1 MIGSHVRERSN
12 ALGTSPM
19 HHQGEWHAT
28 GNDTRT
34 FPWATCSETGR
45 NRLGLPAFSYDAY
58 HRRGAICDLSNVP
71 LGTVPPQNAVMT
83 HLATGRVRMLELLIP
98 AIDRWSGRKT
108 LQQQKS
114 TTAHLALGDHGE
126 EAVYFHLR
134 KKGCMVV
141 ARRWRS
147 SRQPGDL
154 DLVCWEGDTL
164 CFVEVKTRSSFDV
177 ATAESAVD
185 ADKRRMIRRMAR
197 LYMSGLR
204 EQPKHVRFDIVSV
217 YVNDEAAAELR
228 VISNAFGWTEPA
240 HRWN

>member
-1 MIGSHVRERSN
+1 M
-12 ALGTSPM
+12 
-19 HHQGEWHAT
+19 
-28 GNDTRT
+28 TR
-34 FPWATCSETGR
+34 
-45 NRLGLPAFSYDAY
+45 
-58 HRRGAICDLSNVP
+58 
-71 LGTVPPQNAVMT
+71 
-83 HLATGRVRMLELLIP
+83 LATERVRMLELLIP
-98 AIDRWSGRKT
+98 TIDRWSGRKT
-108 LQQQKS
+108 LHQQDS
-114 TTAHLALGDHGE
+114 HAHLTLGDQGE
-126 EAVYFHLR
+126 EAAYFHLR

-164 CFVEVKTRSSFDV
+164 CFVEVKTRSRFDV

-197 LYMSGLR
+197 LYMSSLR

-217 YVNDEAAAELR
+217 YFNDEATAELR
-228 VISNAFGWTEPA
+228 IIPGAFGWTEPA

>member
-1 MIGSHVRERSN
+1 MSASVATPLAQAPCTARVSGMPVVMTP
-12 ALGTSPM
+12 ALFLGQPVPKRVETGQDCRLSRTM
-19 HHQGEWHAT
+19 HAT
-28 GNDTRT
+28 AR
-34 FPWATCSETGR
+34 S
-45 NRLGLPAFSYDAY
+45 
-58 HRRGAICDLSNVP
+58 AICDLSNVP
-71 LGTVPPQNAVMT
+71 SGTVPPQNVVMT

-108 LQQQKS
+108 LQQQDS
-114 TTAHLALGDHGE
+114 TAHLALGDDGE
-126 EAVYFHLR
+126 EAAYFHLR

-164 CFVEVKTRSSFDV
+164 CFVEVKTRRRFDV

-197 LYMSGLR
+197 LYMSSLR
-204 EQPKHVRFDIVSV
+204 EQPKQVRFDIVSV
-217 YVNDEAAAELR
+217 YFNDEATAELR
-228 VISNAFGWTEPA
+228 VIPNAFGWTEPA

>member
-1 MIGSHVRERSN
+1 
-12 ALGTSPM
+12 M
-19 HHQGEWHAT
+19 HAHP
-28 GNDTRT
+28 
-34 FPWATCSETGR
+34 PWC
-45 NRLGLPAFSYDAY
+45 L
-58 HRRGAICDLSNVP
+58 CDLSNIP
-71 LGTVPPQNAVMT
+71 FGTLPPQNVAMT

-108 LQQQKS
+108 LQQQDS
-114 TTAHLALGDHGE
+114 NAHLALGDHGE

-164 CFVEVKTRSSFDV
+164 CFVEVKTRSRFDV

-217 YVNDEAAAELR
+217 YFNDEATAELR

>member
-1 MIGSHVRERSN
+1 
-12 ALGTSPM
+12 M
-19 HHQGEWHAT
+19 HHQGEWHAA
-28 GNDTRT
+28 GNDTCAFPGQAVPKRVQALLDYCLPRT
-34 FPWATCSETGR
+34 MHAGR
-45 NRLGLPAFSYDAY
+45 LSCL
-58 HRRGAICDLSNVP
+58 CDLSNIP
-71 LGTVPPQNAVMT
+71 FGTLALQNVVMT
-83 HLATGRVRMLELLIP
+83 HLVTGRVRMLELLIP
-98 AIDRWSGRKT
+98 VIDRWSGRKNV
-108 LQQQKS
+108 QQQDS
-114 TTAHLALGDHGE
+114 SAHLALGNHGE

-134 KKGCMVV
+134 KKGCTVV

-164 CFVEVKTRSSFDV
+164 CFVEVKTRSRFDV

-204 EQPKHVRFDIVSV
+204 EQPKQVRFDIVSV
-217 YVNDEAAAELR
+217 YFNDEATAELR
-228 VISNAFGWTEPA
+228 VIPNAFGWTEPA

>member
-1 MIGSHVRERSN
+1 
-12 ALGTSPM
+12 M
-19 HHQGEWHAT
+19 H
-28 GNDTRT
+28 TRH
-34 FPWATCSETGR
+34 PLC
-45 NRLGLPAFSYDAY
+45 L
-58 HRRGAICDLSNVP
+58 CDLSNIP
-71 LGTVPPQNAVMT
+71 FGTPAPQNVAMT

-98 AIDRWSGRKT
+98 VIDRWSGRKN
-108 LQQQKS
+108 LQQQDS
-114 TTAHLALGDHGE
+114 NAHLALGDQGE

-134 KKGCMVV
+134 KKGCTVV

-204 EQPKHVRFDIVSV
+204 EQPKQVRFDIVSV
-217 YVNDEAAAELR
+217 YFNDVATAELR
-228 VISNAFGWTEPA
+228 VIPNAFGWTEPA

>member
-1 MIGSHVRERSN
+1 
-12 ALGTSPM
+12 
-19 HHQGEWHAT
+19 
-28 GNDTRT
+28 
-34 FPWATCSETGR
+34 
-45 NRLGLPAFSYDAY
+45 
-58 HRRGAICDLSNVP
+58 
-71 LGTVPPQNAVMT
+71 
-83 HLATGRVRMLELLIP
+83 MLELLIP

-108 LQQQKS
+108 LQQQD
-114 TTAHLALGDHGE
+114 TNAHLALGDQGE

-164 CFVEVKTRSSFDV
+164 CFVEVKTRSRFDV
-177 ATAESAVD
+177 ATPESAVD

-197 LYMSGLR
+197 LYMTSLR
-204 EQPKHVRFDIVSV
+204 EQPKQVRFDIVSV
-217 YVNDEAAAELR
+217 YFNDAATAELR
-228 VISNAFGWTEPA
+228 VIPNAFGWTEPA

>member
-1 MIGSHVRERSN
+1 M
-12 ALGTSPM
+12 L
-19 HHQGEWHAT
+19 
-28 GNDTRT
+28 
-34 FPWATCSETGR
+34 
-45 NRLGLPAFSYDAY
+45 
-58 HRRGAICDLSNVP
+58 
-71 LGTVPPQNAVMT
+71 VMT
-83 HLATGRVRMLELLIP
+83 RLATERVRMLEMLIP
-98 AIDRWSGRKT
+98 TIDRWSGRRT
-108 LQQQKS
+108 LQQQDGN
-114 TTAHLALGDHGE
+114 AHLKLGDQGE
-126 EAVYFHLR
+126 EAAYFHLR

-164 CFVEVKTRSSFDV
+164 CFVEVKTRSRFEV

-204 EQPKHVRFDIVSV
+204 EQPKHVRFDIISI
-217 YVNDEAAAELR
+217 YFNDEATAELR
-228 VISNAFGWTEPA
+228 VIPSAFGWTEPA

>member
-1 MIGSHVRERSN
+1 M
-12 ALGTSPM
+12 P
-19 HHQGEWHAT
+19 
-28 GNDTRT
+28 
-34 FPWATCSETGR
+34 PY
-45 NRLGLPAFSYDAY
+45 SYEGCY
-58 HRRGAICDLSNVP
+58 KPLCICDLSNIP
-71 LGTVPPQNAVMT
+71 FGTSTPQNDAMT
-83 HLATGRVRMLELLIP
+83 RLSTERVRMMELLIP
-98 AIDRWSGRKT
+98 TIDRWSGRKT
-108 LQQQKS
+108 LQQQDS
-114 TTAHLALGDHGE
+114 SAHLALGDQGE

-164 CFVEVKTRSSFDV
+164 CFVEVKTRSRFDV

-217 YVNDEAAAELR
+217 YFNEVATAELR
-228 VISNAFGWTEPA
+228 VIPNAFGWTEPA

>member
-1 MIGSHVRERSN
+1 
-12 ALGTSPM
+12 
-19 HHQGEWHAT
+19 
-28 GNDTRT
+28 
-34 FPWATCSETGR
+34 
-45 NRLGLPAFSYDAY
+45 
-58 HRRGAICDLSNVP
+58 
-71 LGTVPPQNAVMT
+71 
-83 HLATGRVRMLELLIP
+83 MLELLIP
-98 AIDRWSGRKT
+98 AIDRWSERTGARKQDPNT
-108 LQQQKS
+108 
-114 TTAHLALGDHGE
+114 HLTLGDQGE
-126 EAVYFHLR
+126 EAAYFHLR

-197 LYMSGLR
+197 LYLSSMR

-217 YVNDEAAAELR
+217 YFNDVTTAELR
-228 VISNAFGWTEPA
+228 IIPNAFGWTEPA

>member
-1 MIGSHVRERSN
+1 M
-12 ALGTSPM
+12 
-19 HHQGEWHAT
+19 
-28 GNDTRT
+28 
-34 FPWATCSETGR
+34 
-45 NRLGLPAFSYDAY
+45 
-58 HRRGAICDLSNVP
+58 VP
-71 LGTVPPQNAVMT
+71 LQNAVMT
-83 HLATGRVRMLELLIP
+83 RLATGRVRMLELLIP
-98 AIDRWSGRKT
+98 TIDRWSGRAT
-108 LQQQKS
+108 HQQQDR
-114 TTAHLALGDHGE
+114 ARHLASGEKGE

-134 KKGCMVV
+134 KQGCMVV

-164 CFVEVKTRSSFDV
+164 CFVEVKTRSRFDI

-197 LYMSGLR
+197 LYMSSLR

-217 YVNDEAAAELR
+217 HLNDVGAPELR
-228 VISNAFGWTEPA
+228 VIPAAFGWTEPA

>member
-1 MIGSHVRERSN
+1 M
-12 ALGTSPM
+12 
-19 HHQGEWHAT
+19 HAT
-28 GNDTRT
+28 ARSG
-34 FPWATCSETGR
+34 
-45 NRLGLPAFSYDAY
+45 
-58 HRRGAICDLSNVP
+58 ICDLRNVP
-71 LGTVPPQNAVMT
+71 LGTVPPQNVVMT
-83 HLATGRVRMLELLIP
+83 HLATGRVRMLELLLP
-98 AIDRWSGRKT
+98 AIDRWAGRKT
-108 LQQQKS
+108 LQQQDS
-114 TTAHLALGDHGE
+114 TAHLALGDHGE

-164 CFVEVKTRSSFDV
+164 CFVEVKTRSRFDV

-217 YVNDEAAAELR
+217 YFNDEATAELR
-228 VISNAFGWTEPA
+228 VIPSAFGWTEPA